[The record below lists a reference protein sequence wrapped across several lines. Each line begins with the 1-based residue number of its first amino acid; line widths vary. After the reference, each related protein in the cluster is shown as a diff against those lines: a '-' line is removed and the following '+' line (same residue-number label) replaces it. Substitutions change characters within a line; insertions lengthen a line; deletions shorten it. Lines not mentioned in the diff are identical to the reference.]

1 MSWLKTKSPTFGA
14 TIDGTALVVLKD
26 DHWVDQMMQGMRL
39 DANDSRSR
47 SLNGIVKR
55 CDAKRLREQMQRC
68 WAELSLDSVVN
79 LLHYVL
85 L

>member
-1 MSWLKTKSPTFGA
+1 
-14 TIDGTALVVLKD
+14 
-26 DHWVDQMMQGMRL
+26 MQGMRL

-55 CDAKRLREQMQRC
+55 SDAKRFREQMQRC
-68 WAELSLDSVVN
+68 WAELSLDTVVN